1 MDSLSADIFII
12 PTIALMIAVG
22 LFILFYTRSD
32 DKHSYNHFVMYVLII
47 SMLLN
52 SVWEL
57 AHSPFYYEHQ
67 YDWQHISICLLAS
80 LADTVMVFI
89 LLFLFGLIYKDIFWI
104 RNLSTG
110 RVAILLLVGAIGAI
124 IGEMW
129 HISRGDWLYAD
140 SMPLIPII
148 GVGILPV
155 LQFTILPL
163 IIFIVSRKLSN
174 RRTFVTIK

>member
-1 MDSLSADIFII
+1 MKGLTGDMFIV
-12 PTIALMIAVG
+12 PTIALMTTIG
-22 LFILFYTRSD
+22 LFIFFYQRTE
-32 DKHSYNHFVMYVLII
+32 DKRIYIRFLMRIVII
-47 SMLLN
+47 SFLLN
-52 SVWEL
+52 SIWEL
-57 AHSPFYYEHQ
+57 AHSPLYKWHQ
-67 YDWQHISICLLAS
+67 YDFQHVSICVLAS

-110 RVAILLLVGAIGAI
+110 RAVILLLVGAIGAI

-129 HISRGDWLYAD
+129 HTFRGDWLYAD

-148 GVGILPV
+148 RVGLLPV
-155 LQFTILPL
+155 LQFALLPL

-174 RRTFVTIK
+174 RKIFVTIK